1 MSLPALS
8 IKRPV
13 LATVFSIALVL
24 FGVIG
29 YLSVGLRDYPVVD
42 PPVITVTTTYTGA
55 NSEVMISQVTEP
67 LEESINGI
75 DGIRVITSTS
85 SDGRSVI
92 SVEFGLDIDLEAA
105 ANDVRDRVSRAQ
117 RNLPPEADPP
127 VVNKADANTEA
138 IISLK
143 VLSSSRDLL
152 SLTELGN
159 NLFKERLQTI
169 NGVSEVQI
177 WGEKKYAMRLKMNPA
192 RMAALNV
199 SPVDIR
205 TALEGQNVELPAGR
219 IEGADT
225 ELTIRTEGRLVT
237 EEDFN
242 NMIIRE
248 DGGTIIRFSDIGT
261 AQLAAENERTQL
273 RGDGGQAMIG
283 VAVSPQPG
291 ANYIDIADEFYRR
304 LEIIKKDIPDD
315 LQTSINHDNTIQ
327 IRAALAEVRDTI
339 FIAFGLV
346 VLVIFFF
353 LRNWRSVL
361 IPVIAI
367 PISLI
372 STFFIIYVADFSINI
387 LTLLG
392 IVLGT
397 GLVVDDAIVVL
408 ENIYKKT
415 EEGMSPRK
423 AAFLGSK
430 EIFFAV
436 ISTTVTLVA
445 VFLPIAFLDGITGRL
460 FREFGVVLA
469 GAVVISS
476 FVSLSLTPMMSSRL
490 LKKGADQG
498 RFYRKTERQFKALTD
513 GYASLLKKFMRYRW
527 LGILLMLIS
536 SALILLVGR
545 TLQSELAPIE
555 DRSRFV
561 LRATAPE
568 GTSFAAMNRI
578 MTKLIDE
585 AEALPE
591 SEGILSV
598 TAPGFGSVSAVNT
611 GFVRVNLVH
620 PSERGRTQAEIAD
633 YLSEKLK
640 NMPEARV
647 FITQEPTIGDRRGGL
662 PVQFVVQA
670 NTLDKIRDAVTPFI
684 DEARAGGKFSVVDVD
699 MKFNKPEF
707 SIEIDRDRARDLGVS
722 VRDVAETLQLYFS
735 DQRIGYFILRGRQ
748 YEVIAQA
755 ADANRDDPLDMR
767 TAFVRNDRGES
778 VQLDNLITVTEVSS
792 PPQQYRYNRYVS
804 ATFSANPV
812 PGVSLEEGIAEMER
826 IAADVLDETYTT
838 ELAGQSRDFA
848 ESSSTLVYA
857 FILALVLVYLTLA
870 AQFESWFDPLIVM
883 FTVPLALAGAV
894 LALWLTGSTLN
905 IFSQIGIIM
914 LIGIVTKN
922 GILIVEFANQRR
934 EAGLSKAEAILDAS
948 AARLRPILMTSL
960 ATVLGALPIALAL
973 GASAQSRTS
982 MGIAVIGGLLFSLLL
997 TLLVIPALYSYMSRK
1012 KTVYDDDAEH

>member
-1 MSLPALS
+1 MSLPATS

-13 LATVFSIALVL
+13 LATVFSITLVL

-29 YLSVGLRDYPVVD
+29 YFQTGLRDYPSVD
-42 PPVITVTTTYTGA
+42 PPIITVTTTYTGA

-75 DGIRVITSTS
+75 DGIRTITSVS
-85 SDGRSVI
+85 SDGRSNI
-92 SVEFGLDIDLEAA
+92 TVEFGLDVDLEAA

-117 RNLPPEADPP
+117 RRLPPETDPP
-127 VVNKADANTEA
+127 VVNKSDANAEA

-143 VLSSSRDLL
+143 VLSPNRDLL
-152 SLTELGN
+152 SLTEIGN

-169 NGVSEVQI
+169 KDVSEVRI
-177 WGEKKYAMRLKMNPA
+177 WGEKRYAMRLKMDPD
-192 RMAALNV
+192 RMAALGLT
-199 SPVDIR
+199 PADIR
-205 TALEGQNVELPAGR
+205 MALEDQNVELPSGR
-219 IEGADT
+219 IEGRST
-225 ELTIRTEGRLVT
+225 ELTIRTDGRLTT
-237 EEDFN
+237 EEDFD
-242 NMIIRE
+242 NMIIRQE
-248 DGGTIIRFSDIGT
+248 GSSIIRLGDIGK
-261 AQLAAENERTQL
+261 AYLAAENERSLL
-273 RGDGGQAMIG
+273 RGDGAVPMIG
-283 VAVSPQPG
+283 VAITPQPG

-304 LEIIKKDIPDD
+304 LEMIKKDIPED
-315 LQTSINHDNTIQ
+315 LIVSINHDNTIQ
-327 IRAALAEVRDTI
+327 IRAALKEVRETI
-339 FIAFGLV
+339 FIAFSLV

-353 LRNWRSVL
+353 LRNWRSTL

-372 STFFIIYVADFSINI
+372 STFFVMYAAGFSVNI

-408 ENIYKKT
+408 ENIYQKV
-415 EEGMSPRK
+415 EDGMSPRE
-423 AAFLGSK
+423 AAFKGSK

-436 ISTTVTLVA
+436 ISTTITLVA
-445 VFLPIAFLDGITGRL
+445 VFLPIMFLEGITGRL
-460 FREFGVVLA
+460 FREFGVVVA

-476 FVSLSLTPMMSSRL
+476 FVSLSLTPMMSSRM
-490 LKKGADQG
+490 LKKGANEG
-498 RFYRKTERQFKALTD
+498 RFYRRTEKQFNALTA
-513 GYASLLKKFMRYRW
+513 GYERLLGKFMNARW
-527 LGILLMLIS
+527 LAIVLMLV
-536 SALILLVGR
+536 SAAMIFFMGR

-561 LRATAPE
+561 VRATAPE
-568 GTSFAAMNRI
+568 GTSFNYMNDVL
-578 MTKLIDE
+578 TKLIYRME
-585 AEALPE
+585 EEPE
-591 SEGILSV
+591 TDAILSV
-598 TAPGFGSVSAVNT
+598 TAPGFGAVSAVNT
-611 GFVRVNLVH
+611 GFIRVNLVE
-620 PSERGRTQAEIAD
+620 PSKRERSQAEMVD
-633 YLSEKLK
+633 DLSMELRS
-640 NMPEARV
+640 NTDARV
-647 FITQEPTIGDRRGGL
+647 FITQEPTIGSRRGGL

-670 NTLDKIRDAVTPFI
+670 HTLVKIRDIVEPFM
-684 DEARAGGKFSVVDVD
+684 EAAQGSDKFAVVDVD
-699 MKFNKPEF
+699 VKFNKPEF
-707 SIEIDRDRARDLGVS
+707 NVQIDRERARDLGVS

-755 ADANRDDPLDMR
+755 EDSRRDDPLDMR
-767 TAFVRNDRGES
+767 TAFVRNDRGDM
-778 VQLDNLITVTEVSS
+778 VQLDNLIKISEIIT
-792 PPQQYRYNRYVS
+792 PPQQYRYNRYAS
-804 ATFSANPV
+804 ATFQANPA
-812 PGVSLEEGIAEMER
+812 PKVSLGEAIEEMER
-826 IAADVLDETYTT
+826 IAGEVLDETYTT

-848 ESSSTLVYA
+848 ESSRTLLYA
-857 FILALVLVYLTLA
+857 FFLALLLVYLTLA

-883 FTVPLALAGAV
+883 FTVPLAIAGAV

-934 EAGLSKAEAILDAS
+934 NEGMALMHAILDAS
-948 AARLRPILMTSL
+948 ASRLRPILMTSF

-997 TLLVIPALYSYMSRK
+997 TLFVIPALYTYMSRR
-1012 KTVYDDDAEH
+1012 KTVYDDGDY